1 MYNLLVK
8 LIGWWYNED
17 HYRLTMPLKMIYD
30 INTKRDCLFPSPE
43 WKRVMDGWPLM
54 KSGDI
59 YTMCYYPDFRDAIY
73 VLRRKKPDCIE
84 NIRYEQE
91 YTFRD
96 APYSMVTR
104 DPMRK
109 VNDVIEDE
117 EEPRMKGP
125 IMIQKVEAIMED
137 GEVIMWD
144 TARFLRYAGPRS
156 DFHNVKDIRMRDLFD
171 ANEEVPDEWH
181 VYMFGK
187 KIVIKK
193 DDELTPRTLVPG
205 RT

>member
-8 LIGWWYNED
+8 LAGWWYNED

-30 INTKRDCLFPSPE
+30 INTKRDCLFPSPD

-59 YTMCYYPDFRDAIY
+59 YTTCYYPDFRDAIY
-73 VLRRKKPDCIE
+73 VLRRKKPECVE

-91 YTFRD
+91 YTFRG
-96 APYSMVTR
+96 APYSLVTR
-104 DPMRK
+104 DPMRR
-109 VNDVIEDE
+109 VHDIEE
-117 EEPRMKGP
+117 SEGMKGP
-125 IMIQKVEAIMED
+125 IMIQKVEAVMEN
-137 GEVIMWD
+137 GELKMWD
-144 TARFLRYAGPRS
+144 TARFLRYAGPRL
-156 DFHNVKDIRMRDLFD
+156 DFHNVKDISMKDLFD

-187 KIVIKK
+187 KVVIDKNE
-193 DDELTPRTLVPG
+193 ELTPRTLVPG
-205 RT
+205 RI